1 MIPIIG
7 LIAGFAIGW
16 RRAARRGGAAADK
29 WQFAIAHGVGF
40 ALLAFAITLALLHM
54 GVMPQTPY

>member
-1 MIPIIG
+1 MIPFIS
-7 LIAGFAIGW
+7 LIAGFTIGW

-40 ALLAFAITLALLHM
+40 ALLAFGITLVLLHL
-54 GVMPQTPY
+54 GLMPPTPY

>member
-1 MIPIIG
+1 MIPIIS

-16 RRAARRGGAAADK
+16 RRAARRGGVTADK

-40 ALLAFAITLALLHM
+40 ALLAFAITLALLHL

>member
-7 LIAGFAIGW
+7 LFIGFAIGW

-40 ALLAFAITLALLHM
+40 ALLAFVITLVLVRT
-54 GVMPQTPY
+54 GVMPPAPY

>member
-7 LIAGFAIGW
+7 LIAGFAVGW

-40 ALLAFAITLALLHM
+40 ALLAFFIALVLVRL
-54 GVMPQTPY
+54 GVMPPTPF

>member
-7 LIAGFAIGW
+7 LIAGFATGW
-16 RRAARRGGAAADK
+16 RRAARRGGVTADK

-40 ALLAFAITLALLHM
+40 ALLAFLITLILVRL
-54 GVMPQTPY
+54 GVMPPTPF